1 VAARCRISVY
11 LVRVLPSSRSSL
23 PADAIVWLV
32 VIRDATI
39 PSLGP
44 RFGAWIQT
52 LAVFVSTDKPRFLES
67 ISF

>member
-1 VAARCRISVY
+1 M
-11 LVRVLPSSRSSL
+11 LPSSRSSL
-23 PADAIVWLV
+23 PADAVVWLV

-44 RFGAWIQT
+44 GVGDWVQT

-67 ISF
+67 LSF